1 MFVTENLRV
10 LIVNLNLAVD
20 KTVRIPVF
28 RADRTHRLAETLAQ
42 AGGKGV
48 NVARALNELGCRP
61 AIAGFISGHNGRWI
75 MENLPGEKIPGLLVR
90 HHRGESRICYSIV
103 DAGGRSTDLN
113 EEGPRVPAAAQSRL
127 LRELSRRA
135 GGFRVAAVCGR
146 MAMGLKKNFYT
157 RLTRA
162 LKKAGCFTA
171 FDTSG
176 AQLLEGIEAGADLVK
191 INREEFLEIAGGTF
205 SRHSIRRF
213 FAKYSPLGLKA
224 LIVTDGPRATLAV
237 SQFGLWEARPVPL
250 GRVVSPVGAGDSF
263 MAGFIS
269 GFMKGLAFEANLK
282 LASGCAASDCLTLG
296 AGRISRRKAEVF
308 AERVKVGEF

>member
-1 MFVTENLRV
+1 MENPGV

-28 RADRTHRLAETLAQ
+28 RPHRTHRLAKTLTQ
-42 AGGKGV
+42 AGGKGL

-61 AIAGFISGHNGRWI
+61 VIAGFVSGHNGRWI
-75 MENLPGEKIPGLLVR
+75 AENLLGEKIPGLLVS
-90 HHRGESRICYSIV
+90 HSRGESRICYSIV
-103 DAGGRSTDLN
+103 DSGGGSTDLN
-113 EEGPRVPAAAQSRL
+113 EEGPGVPAAAQARM
-127 LRELSRRA
+127 LRELSHRA
-135 GGFRVAAVCGR
+135 GDFRMAAVCGR
-146 MAMGLKKNFYT
+146 MAMGLNKNFYA

-162 LKKAGCFTA
+162 LKKAGCFTV

-176 AQLLEGIEAGADLVK
+176 ARLLEGIKAGADLVK
-191 INREEFLEIAGGTF
+191 INRAEFLEIAGGTF

-213 FAKYSPLGLKA
+213 FTEFSPFGLKA
-224 LIVTDGPRATLAV
+224 LIVTDGPRPTLAI

-250 GRVVSPVGAGDSF
+250 GRVISPVGAGDSF

-296 AGRISRRKAEVF
+296 AGRISSRKAGVF
-308 AERVKVGEF
+308 ARRVKIREF